1 MTLPRGQCTR
11 RPSRPGSGRVMYF
24 QLYFVPFIGIESAV
38 GIWMK
43 IDLSLPPNSRTST
56 LVDGSSERRL
66 ASTQPA
72 DPAPMMM

>member
-1 MTLPRGQCTR
+1 
-11 RPSRPGSGRVMYF
+11 MYF
-24 QLYFVPFIGIESAV
+24 QLYLVPFIGMDSAV

-43 IDLSLPPNSRTST
+43 IDLSLPPYSRTRT
-56 LVDGSSERRL
+56 FVAGSSERRL